1 MDKIRAL
8 RYFKY
13 VAELKSFSL
22 AARELDVPSSSIS
35 RRIKDLE
42 SALGVQLLKRS
53 TRRVSMTE
61 LGSLYYEM
69 ICPALQ
75 TINEADELIS
85 QRVGAME
92 GRLRISAP
100 VSFGEKILSPI
111 LHKFRRAYPAIL
123 LDVNYSEKLLDFDR
137 DSVDIAIRANRVPDA
152 RVVAKPLCQSSM
164 TLVLAPA
171 LLEKLQQQLAKK
183 IFTADDF
190 SQCPVFQ
197 YRSVHGLIS
206 WWASKD
212 QHWQEL
218 EINPVSISNNGHSIL
233 VECLAG
239 DGLAMFP
246 HWWVEAHLASG
257 ALVEFPVDTQ
267 IAMQKSTQLQMFI
280 LYRQAKYQIPKIK
293 LCVDFIT
300 EHLGDKE

>member
-13 VAELKSFSL
+13 VAELNSFSL

-42 SALGVQLLKRS
+42 SELGVQLLKRS

-75 TINEADELIS
+75 TITEADELIS
-85 QRVGAME
+85 QRVDAME

-100 VSFGEKILSPI
+100 VSFGEKVLSPI
-111 LHKFRRAYPAIL
+111 LHKFRQAYPAIL

-137 DSVDIAIRANRVPDA
+137 DAVDIAIRASKVPDA

-164 TLVLAPA
+164 KLVLAPA
-171 LLEKLQQQLAKK
+171 LLQKLQQRLGKLV
-183 IFTADDF
+183 FNADDL

-197 YRSVHGLIS
+197 YRSVHGLVS
-206 WWASKD
+206 WWANKN
-212 QHWQEL
+212 QQWQAL

-233 VECLAG
+233 VETLAG
-239 DGLAMFP
+239 DGLSLFP
-246 HWWVEAHLASG
+246 HWWIEEHLA
-257 ALVEFPVDTQ
+257 Q
-267 IAMQKSTQLQMFI
+267 
-280 LYRQAKYQIPKIK
+280 R
-293 LCVDFIT
+293 
-300 EHLGDKE
+300 

>member
-13 VAELKSFSL
+13 VAELNSFSL

-42 SALGVQLLKRS
+42 NELGVQLLKRS
-53 TRRVSMTE
+53 TRRVSLTE

-69 ICPALQ
+69 ICSALQ
-75 TINEADELIS
+75 QINDADALIS
-85 QRVGAME
+85 QRAGALE

-100 VSFGEKILSPI
+100 VSFGERVLSPI
-111 LHKFRRAYPAIL
+111 LHKFRQTYPSIL

-137 DSVDIAIRANRVPDA
+137 DEVDIAVRASKVPDA

-164 TLVLAPA
+164 KLVLAPA
-171 LLEKLQQQLAKK
+171 LLQNLQKRLGKS

-190 SQCPVFQ
+190 SKCPVFQ
-197 YRSVHGLIS
+197 YRSVHGLVS
-206 WWASKD
+206 WWANKD
-212 QHWQEL
+212 QSWQEL
-218 EINPVSISNNGHSIL
+218 EINPVSISNNGQSIL
-233 VECLAG
+233 VECIAG

-246 HWWVEAHLASG
+246 HWWVEAYLASG
-257 ALVEFPVDTQ
+257 ELVEFPVDAV
-267 IAMQKSTQLQMFI
+267 ISMQKSTQLEMFI

-300 EHLGDKE
+300 EQLE